1 MLHHKLH
8 REFFRCSSS
17 ADIILWLVITPS
29 SPLRSGL
36 FIYPERTRGSFFS
49 FCCQLVTHTL
59 FYWQRVFLSSNLI
72 FNATLIH
79 STTTGGFTAHTKHGL
94 REDKSKFAVPEEGH
108 LCRVRGAFRARYFR
122 CTCELRGCDR
132 REERDQNEISWPR
145 RAIFIEAARALVDG
159 WIYLLNAERQ
169 EEEYARRLFHYLSL
183 FSSTYYFVRRSLTF
197 TMQSHVVHSCTVMGP
212 ASEDRLLGT
221 ITISLLFASKCT
233 REPQLESTESNSIRW
248 YLLALI
254 YSNARVARVV
264 AAV

>member
-8 REFFRCSSS
+8 REFFCCSSS

-197 TMQSHVVHSCTVMGP
+197 TVQSHVVHSCTVMGACLRGP
-212 ASEDRLLGT
+212 TPRYNYYLAIICIQVHSGT
-221 ITISLLFASKCT
+221 
-233 REPQLESTESNSIRW
+233 QLESTESNSIRW

-254 YSNARVARVV
+254 YSNARVV